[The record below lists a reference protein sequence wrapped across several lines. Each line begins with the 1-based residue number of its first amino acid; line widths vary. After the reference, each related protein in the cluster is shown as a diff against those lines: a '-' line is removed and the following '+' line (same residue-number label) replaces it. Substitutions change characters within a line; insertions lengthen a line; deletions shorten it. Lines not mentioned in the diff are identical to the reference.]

1 MSADAFARS
10 ILAAYGL
17 IFCAVVA
24 WRALL
29 CPQGLRLWLLY
40 VMDSLYCRLCF
51 HWRANRRCPWLNE
64 RSAIIVANHRSPLD
78 PILIWVGM
86 TNRRSL
92 ECLTAREYFGIPG
105 LRFIFESTH
114 AIPVERK
121 GKDMAAT
128 REALRRLK
136 EGHYLGVFPEGRIN
150 TGPGLLPGATG
161 VAWLALHSHAPVYP
175 LFIHNAPQTV
185 SMVSPFYTFTRIRVS
200 YGEAVDLSAYYGRRI
215 TAELLQEV
223 TDLMMSRLAQLGGIE
238 PQSVAGPETSE
249 PVDVIRISDAG

>member
-10 ILAAYGL
+10 ILAGYGL
-17 IFCAVVA
+17 LFCAVIA
-24 WRALL
+24 WRALR
-29 CPQGLRLWLLY
+29 CPQGWRLWLLY
-40 VMDSLYCRLCF
+40 VADSLYCRLCF

-105 LRFIFESTH
+105 LRFIFQSTH

-136 EGHYLGVFPEGRIN
+136 EGHCLGVFPEGRIN
-150 TGPGLLPGATG
+150 TGPGLLPGDTG
-161 VAWLALHSHAPVYP
+161 VAWLALHSRAPVYP
-175 LFIHNAPQTV
+175 VFIHNAPQTG
-185 SMVSPFYTFTRIRVS
+185 SMVSPFYTFTRVRVS
-200 YGEAVDLSAYYGRRI
+200 YGDPVDLSTFYGRRI
-215 TAELLQEV
+215 TTELLQEV
-223 TDLMMSRLAQLGGIE
+223 TDLMMSQLARLGGIE
-238 PQSVAGPETSE
+238 LLPIVGPEARQ
-249 PVDVIRISDAG
+249 PADVIRIADAG